1 MSYRAIDIGTRIT
14 APVDPGPAPMLQWI
28 RIADL
33 IIDETYQR
41 PLGGSNWSAIQKIA
55 ANFLWSRFQPLLVA
69 PIEGGR
75 FAIIDGQHRAHAAL
89 LCGIEQVPAVA
100 VMVGREEQSRSFA
113 WVNSQT
119 IKVTAWH
126 VYKAALVAREDWALR
141 AERATAAAGCKLM
154 TYNKSGKDKQAGELY
169 CVVLIR
175 RLIDQGLDEAI
186 TAGLAGLRACPSMDR
201 SAAFSDYILKD
212 WIPAV
217 SDSPVRNPEVL
228 AAALA
233 LKNPFK
239 VIEDARASLLPGLP
253 GDKARKALGVLI
265 TEAVARRLAA

>member
-1 MSYRAIDIGTRIT
+1 MSLRAIDIADR
-14 APVDPGPAPMLQWI
+14 APVQSDPGPAPMLQWI
-28 RIADL
+28 RITDL
-33 IIDETYQR
+33 IVDDGYQR
-41 PLGGSNWSAIQKIA
+41 PLGKSNWTAIQKIA

-69 PIEGGR
+69 PVEGGR

-100 VMVGREEQSRSFA
+100 VMVGREEQSRAFA

-119 IKVTAWH
+119 IKVTAWQ
-126 VYKAALVAREDWALR
+126 VYKAALAAGEAWAVR

-154 TYNKSGKDKQAGELY
+154 VYNNSGANKKPGELY
-169 CVVLIR
+169 CVVLVR
-175 RLIDQGLDEAI
+175 RMIEAGMDEAL
-186 TAGLAGLRACPSMDR
+186 TAGLAGLRACPAMDR
-201 SAAFSDYILKD
+201 SVAYSDYILKD

-217 SDSPVRNPEVL
+217 AESPVRNPEVL
-228 AAALA
+228 AEALA

-253 GDKARKALGVLI
+253 GDKARKALGALI
-265 TEAVARRLAA
+265 TEAVARRARV